1 MKRATA
7 PEQRLYAELKAIM
20 DDKPVNPQSTPPADD
35 RYQLGE
41 RLEAENKRLTGVI
54 RDHFVDQR
62 SLCSSCK
69 HATILRQHSRNA
81 RVIHCQN
88 FDKRVPEDIAE
99 CTAYL
104 AFGSLSLSQMADIA
118 TLIDDRPDRYRGY
131 L

>member
-1 MKRATA
+1 MAQ
-7 PEQRLYAELKAIM
+7 PEVPEP
-20 DDKPVNPQSTPPADD
+20 KPPSLVD

-41 RLEAENKRLTGVI
+41 RLEAESKKLQGVA
-54 RDHFVDQR
+54 REHFVDQR

-69 HATILRQHSRNA
+69 HSTITRQHSRNA
-81 RVIHCQN
+81 RRIYCNDFGKVM
-88 FDKRVPEDIAE
+88 PEDISE
-99 CTAYL
+99 CTAYQ